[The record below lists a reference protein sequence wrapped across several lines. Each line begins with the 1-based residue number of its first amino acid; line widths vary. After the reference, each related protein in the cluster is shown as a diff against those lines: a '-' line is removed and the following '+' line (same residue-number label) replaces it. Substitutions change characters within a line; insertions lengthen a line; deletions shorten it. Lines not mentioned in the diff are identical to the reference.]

1 MKIDNKH
8 MLLYAVTDRKWAKEK
23 SLYELVE
30 ASLKGGVTCVQLR
43 EKNLGYDE
51 FLSEALNLKELCA
64 KYNIPFI
71 VNDNVQVAID
81 SKADG
86 IHIGQNDMEL
96 KEVRKLVGDDM
107 IIGVSAQTL
116 EQALKAEKDGADYLG
131 VGAIFKTVTKQ
142 DAKYVTLDTLKQI
155 CSAVSIPV
163 VAIGGIKQHNIMQLS
178 GTGTDGIAMI
188 SEIYS
193 AENIINRCQELKM
206 ISQKMVNSKQKDEDD
221 LDR

>member
-51 FLSEALNLKELCA
+51 FLSEALKLKEICS
-64 KYNIPFI
+64 KYNVPFI

-86 IHIGQNDMEL
+86 IHVGQNDMEL
-96 KEVRKLVGDDM
+96 SEVRKLVGNDM

-116 EQALKAEKDGADYLG
+116 EQALTAEKNGADYLG
-131 VGAIFKTVTKQ
+131 IGAIFKTVTKQ

-193 AENIINRCQELKM
+193 AENVITRCQELKK

>member
-51 FLSEALNLKELCA
+51 FLSEALKLKELCTR
-64 KYNIPFI
+64 YNVPFI

-86 IHIGQNDMEL
+86 IHVGQNDMEL
-96 KEVRKLVGDDM
+96 REVRKLVGDDM

-116 EQALKAEKDGADYLG
+116 EQALTAEKNGADYLG

-193 AENIINRCQELKM
+193 AENIIYRCQELKM